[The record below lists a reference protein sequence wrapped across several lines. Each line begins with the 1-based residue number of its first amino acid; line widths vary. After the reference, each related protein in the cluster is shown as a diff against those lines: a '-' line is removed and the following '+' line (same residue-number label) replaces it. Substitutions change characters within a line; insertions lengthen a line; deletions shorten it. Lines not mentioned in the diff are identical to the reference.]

1 MGAFAQDDRLLTFNS
16 PLGKDVLLP
25 EHLSGTE
32 GISELFF
39 YQLDV
44 VATADTEIDISKIK
58 KIVGQK
64 VSIGIQATDSGTQRY
79 ISGYVSS
86 FEQCGGDEE
95 FNNYRVYIVPNIWA
109 LTLNKNTRV
118 FQDMTVVDVIKQVL
132 STYSISPTDDTTN
145 KYPKL
150 EYCTQYRETDFAFV
164 SRLMEQFGIIY
175 YFKHTQD
182 DHALTLQDHSS
193 KLNAC
198 PIQSSFRYAPQ
209 GTRTEGFYDFVV
221 SEFSYTNT
229 LVTGKYTAWD
239 YGFVGYAP
247 VTKDSS
253 TSAPLGENKNES
265 YDYAD
270 SAAAYLKKIDSQSKI
285 PDMVSAFSFLR
296 DLSGDAAS
304 VVARGTSNAVCLQS
318 GYNFDLT
325 VHPQKDVNT
334 KYIVTHVEHNVQQ
347 VPSYRSKKQSPAPY
361 GNTFLATPISLA
373 YRSPL
378 KTRKPAVNGMHTG
391 KVVVPA
397 GEDSY
402 MDKYGRVCV
411 QFWWDRQRKPNTP
424 DNTLLRVAQSWAGKG
439 WGTYFWPRVDDEVL
453 IDFIEG
459 DPDQPIVVGSVYN
472 GVNMPKYD
480 PAGQY
485 TLSGIL
491 TRSSKNGGAAN
502 ANELRFEDLQGKE
515 QIYMNAERD
524 YDLHVEHDHHTLI
537 GNEQH
542 EKITSNHFMEVD
554 GDAHSLVKGKQT
566 EEVDGDVNQTLK
578 GNQVI
583 KISADQQEDIGGNI
597 MLKVGANS
605 NVSVGANHAEKVG
618 AMYSLNV
625 GANEDH
631 KIGAIYNI
639 DAGAMINIKAG
650 ATIAIDAPMGVSLS
664 CSGNFVFISPAGV
677 MIQGLLVTINSG
689 GSSLPANSASPQSP
703 QAPDAPGAPTAPQ
716 FPGDK
721 PPSQAAT
728 SQAGQGAQSPN
739 ITGESGGPT
748 SSSSPA
754 SAGSSGAGGGAP
766 GDAPAGA
773 GGPAAPAGGAANQA
787 QQATQQAAGAAQQAA
802 NEAQQASNTA
812 QQAAQAAQQQ
822 AQQAVQQ
829 VTQQARQSY
838 QQAAQAVQQAQ
849 QAVSQA
855 GAQGQQAAQQAL
867 NQAQQQ
873 AQQTAQQAAQAVQ
886 QAQQQAQQVE
896 QQAQQTAQQAQQQA
910 QQAEQ
915 QAQQAAQSA
924 EKQGQQAAQQ
934 TQQAAQQ
941 AQQAAQQ
948 AQQQAQQAAKQAQQA
963 SQQVT
968 QAASGAQ
975 KQAAQSAQAAQQS
988 AQQAIG
994 QAMKGF

>member
-1 MGAFAQDDRLLTFNS
+1 MGAFGQTDRLLNFTS

-25 EHLSGTE
+25 EHLAGFE
-32 GISELFF
+32 GISELFL
-39 YQLDV
+39 YQVDLL
-44 VATADTEIDISKIK
+44 ATTETTIDPKT
-58 KIVGQK
+58 IVGQK
-64 VSIGIQATDSGTQRY
+64 VCVGIQANDSGTQRY
-79 ISGYVSS
+79 INGFVSS
-86 FEQCGGDEE
+86 FEMCGGDQE
-95 FNNYRVYIVPNIWA
+95 FNNYRAYIAPNIWV

-118 FQDMTVVDVIKQVL
+118 FQNQTVTDVIKAVL
-132 STYSISPTDDTTN
+132 STYKISPAIETSNTYT
-145 KYPKL
+145 PM
-150 EYCTQYRETDFAFV
+150 EYCTQYRETDFDFI
-164 SRLMEQFGIIY
+164 SRLMEQHGILY

-182 DHALTLQDHSS
+182 DHTFTLQDTSS
-193 KLNAC
+193 KLSAC
-198 PIQSSFRYAPQ
+198 AIQSSFRYAPQ
-209 GTRTEGFYDFVV
+209 PGDSEGFYDFVIKKFT
-221 SEFSYTNT
+221 SKST
-229 LVTGKYTAWD
+229 LVTGNHSIWD
-239 YGFVGYAP
+239 YSFIKYKTVPDAG
-247 VTKDSS
+247 TKAA
-253 TSAPLGENKNES
+253 TKGPLGANSNEE

-270 SAAAYLKKIDSQSKI
+270 SAAAYLKKEGSDPKISDLASFFMNIRRDSSDAGTVIAEGESNAITLQTGYSFELTKYSQS
-285 PDMVSAFSFLR
+285 SL
-296 DLSGDAAS
+296 
-304 VVARGTSNAVCLQS
+304 
-318 GYNFDLT
+318 
-325 VHPQKDVNT
+325 NT
-334 KYIVTHVEHNVQQ
+334 KYLVTRIEHNVHQM
-347 VPSYRSKKQSPAPY
+347 PSYRARTTKTPQAPY
-361 GNTFLATPISLA
+361 ANTFKAIPFAIP
-373 YRSPL
+373 YRPSI
-378 KTRKPAVNGMHTG
+378 KTVKPVVNGMHTG
-391 KVVVPA
+391 KVVVNS
-397 GEDSY
+397 GEDSF
-402 MDKYGRVCV
+402 MDKFGRVNV

-472 GVNMPKYD
+472 GVNLPKYD

-491 TRSSKNGGAAN
+491 TRSSKNGGADN
-502 ANELRFEDLQGKE
+502 ANELRFEDLKGKE

-554 GDAHSLVKGKQT
+554 GDAHLLVKGKQT
-566 EEVDGDVNQTLK
+566 EEIDGDVNQTLK
-578 GNQVI
+578 GNQVV
-583 KISADQQEDIGGNI
+583 KISADQQEDIGGNV

-677 MIQGLLVTINSG
+677 MIQGLLVNINSG
-689 GSSLPANSASPQSP
+689 GTSLPANSASPQSP
-703 QAPDAPGAPTAPQ
+703 QAPNAPGAPTAPQ

-728 SQAGQGAQSPN
+728 SQAGAAPTSPN
-739 ITGESGGPT
+739 IVSG
-748 SSSSPA
+748 
-754 SAGSSGAGGGAP
+754 SAPPSAP
-766 GDAPAGA
+766 GAAPP
-773 GGPAAPAGGAANQA
+773 PAAQDAVAGAANEA
-787 QQATQQAAGAAQQAA
+787 QQATQQAAAAAQQVA
-802 NEAQQASNTA
+802 NEA

-829 VTQQARQSY
+829 VTQQARQTY

-855 GAQGQQAAQQAL
+855 AAQGQQAAQQAL

-873 AQQTAQQAAQAVQ
+873 AQQAAQQAAQAVQ
-886 QAQQQAQQVE
+886 QAQQKAQQVE
-896 QQAQQTAQQAQQQA
+896 QQAQQAAQQAQQEA

-915 QAQQAAQSA
+915 QAQQAAQAA
-924 EKQGQQAAQQ
+924 EKQGQQAV
-934 TQQAAQQ
+934 QQAQQQ

-948 AQQQAQQAAKQAQQA
+948 AQQAAKQAQQ
-963 SQQVT
+963 
-968 QAASGAQ
+968 QAQ
-975 KQAAQSAQAAQQS
+975 QAAQQVQQAAKGAQQQAQQAAQQAQQS
-988 AQQAIG
+988 AQQAIS
-994 QAMKGF
+994 QATKGF

>member
-1 MGAFAQDDRLLTFNS
+1 MGAFAQDDRLLTFTS

-25 EHLSGTE
+25 EHLAGSE
-32 GISELFF
+32 GISELYF
-39 YQLDV
+39 YQLDL
-44 VATADTEIDISKIK
+44 VATADTEIGLDKIK
-58 KIVGQK
+58 KLVGQK
-64 VSIGIQATDSGTQRY
+64 VSVAIQATDSGKQRY

-95 FNNYRVYIVPNIWA
+95 FHNYRAYIVPNIWV

-132 STYSISPTDDTTN
+132 STYSISPADETSN

-150 EYCTQYRETDFAFV
+150 EYCTQYRETDFAFI

-182 DHALTLQDHSS
+182 DHSFTLQDHSS

-198 PIQSSFRYAPQ
+198 PIQNSFRYAPQ

-221 SEFSYTNT
+221 NEFSYANT

-247 VTKDSS
+247 VTKDTS

-296 DLSGDAAS
+296 CLSGDAES
-304 VVARGTSNAVCLQS
+304 VVAKGTSNAVCLQS

-325 VHPQKDVNT
+325 VHPQKDLNA
-334 KYIVTHVEHNVQQ
+334 KYVVTHIEHNVQQ
-347 VPSYRSKKQSPAPY
+347 VPSYRSKTQSPTPY
-361 GNTFLATPISLA
+361 GNTFTACPFSLA
-373 YRSPL
+373 FRSSL
-378 KTRKPAVNGMHTG
+378 KTKKPVVNGMHTG
-391 KVVVPA
+391 KVVVNS
-397 GEDSY
+397 GEDSH
-402 MDKYGRVCV
+402 MDKYGRVNV

-424 DNTLLRVAQSWAGKG
+424 DNTWLRVAQSWAGKG
-439 WGTYFWPRVDDEVL
+439 WGTYYWPRVDDEVL

-491 TRSSKNGGAAN
+491 TRSSKGGGAAN
-502 ANELRFEDLQGKE
+502 ANELRFEDLKGKE
-515 QIYMNAERD
+515 QVYMNAERD
-524 YDLHVEHDHHTLI
+524 YDLHVENSHHTLI
-537 GNEQH
+537 GAEQH
-542 EKITSNHFMEVD
+542 EQIGADHYMQTAGDTHLHIKKKLYEQIDDEVD
-554 GDAHSLVKGKQT
+554 QTYGAKQI
-566 EEVDGDVNQTLK
+566 
-578 GNQVI
+578 I
-583 KISADQQEDIGGNI
+583 KISADRNESIGGNSAI
-597 MLKVGANS
+597 KIGANSDTNVGANLSEKVGAN
-605 NVSVGANHAEKVG
+605 
-618 AMYSLNV
+618 YSLNV
-625 GANEDH
+625 GVNEDH
-631 KIGAIYNI
+631 KIGMMYNL
-639 DAGAMINIKAG
+639 DTGMMINIKAG
-650 ATIAIDAPMGVSLS
+650 MTITLDAPMGVNLTSG
-664 CSGNFVFISPAGV
+664 GNFVNVTPAGV

-689 GSSLPANSASPQSP
+689 GAAMSANSANPQDP
-703 QAPDAPGAPTAPQ
+703 QAPGSPTAPKDPK
-716 FPGDK
+716 FPGDS

-739 ITGESGGPT
+739 ITGDS
-748 SSSSPA
+748 
-754 SAGSSGAGGGAP
+754 GGAP
-766 GDAPAGA
+766 AAGSAPAAAGA
-773 GGPAAPAGGAANQA
+773 AAGPAAGAANQA
-787 QQATQQAAGAAQQAA
+787 QQATQQAAAAAQQAA
-802 NEAQQASNTA
+802 NQAQQAA
-812 QQAAQAAQQQ
+812 QAAQTAAQAAQQQ
-822 AQQAVQQ
+822 AQQAVNQ
-829 VTQQARQSY
+829 VTQQARQTY
-838 QQAAQAVQQAQ
+838 QQANQAVQQAQ

-855 GAQGQQAAQQAL
+855 AAQGQQAAQQAL

-873 AQQTAQQAAQAVQ
+873 AQQAAQQAAQAVQ
-886 QAQQQAQQVE
+886 QAQQKAQQVE
-896 QQAQQTAQQAQQQA
+896 QQAQQAAQQAQQQA

-915 QAQQAAQSA
+915 QAQQAAQQA
-924 EKQGQQAAQQ
+924 VQQGQQAAQQ
-934 TQQAAQQ
+934 AQQQAQQAAQQ

-948 AQQQAQQAAKQAQQA
+948 AQQQAQQAGQQVQQAAQGAQQQAQQA
-963 SQQVT
+963 AQQ
-968 QAASGAQ
+968 
-975 KQAAQSAQAAQQS
+975 AQQS